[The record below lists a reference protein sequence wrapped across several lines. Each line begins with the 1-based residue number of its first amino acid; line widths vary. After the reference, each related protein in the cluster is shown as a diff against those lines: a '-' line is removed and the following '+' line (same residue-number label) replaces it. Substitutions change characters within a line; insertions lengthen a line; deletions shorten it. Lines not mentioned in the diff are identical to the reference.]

1 MIAGVRL
8 TDLAVIDHADGDV
21 LHAMRTD
28 SPGFKGFG
36 EAYFSTVKQGRKKGW
51 KRHHA
56 MTLNLVVPVGAVR
69 FVLFDDRKE
78 SSTVGQIQTVDLS
91 RQNYRR
97 LTVSPGIWMGFM
109 GLGEGINLVLNLAD
123 ITHDP
128 AEADRLPLEAIAC
141 DWGES

>member
-1 MIAGVRL
+1 MIAGVQL
-8 TDLAVIDHADGDV
+8 TDLAVMAHPDGDV
-21 LHAMRTD
+21 LHAIRKD
-28 SPGFKGFG
+28 SVGFHGFG

-51 KRHHA
+51 KRHRA

-78 SSTVGQIQTVDLS
+78 SSTVGQIQMVDLS
-91 RQNYRR
+91 LQNYRR

-109 GLGEGINLVLNLAD
+109 GLGEGINLLLNLAN